1 MISIHRQMNELGR
14 LEALGAEALACY
26 REAMQHAAEY
36 AVELDPARVQALRD
50 QVRELAAAL
59 EGAGPEQLAASRPR
73 FRRALAD
80 YRDQA
85 QPRVDRLRREVA
97 EAAEALRSMG
107 AQLTE
112 SSGAVAGGID
122 HQIRTLRHL
131 TAIDNL
137 PAVRSGLERA
147 VTGLEQQVRELRA
160 ENERIVAQ
168 MRDEV
173 RTLQRQIE
181 QVQRPAAGD
190 SGAGL
195 AGRRDGE
202 AALAGALAQ
211 PGGFAAG
218 LVYLRNWKRL
228 KLDHHERQQHEILA
242 AVGQR
247 IRNALGAD
255 TLLVRWADDELL
267 ALYRLD
273 PAKAAQL
280 SRGLA
285 ERLTQP
291 VDLGGACVATLQAS
305 WGMVEAREHEP
316 LAALLDRIAHL
327 EHSITR

>member
-14 LEALGAEALACY
+14 LEALGAEALECY
-26 REAMQHAAEY
+26 REAMRHAAEY
-36 AVELDPARVQALRD
+36 AVELDPARIQALRD

-73 FRRALAD
+73 FLQALAD

-107 AQLTE
+107 AQLTA

-122 HQIRTLRHL
+122 DQIRTLRDL

-137 PAVRSGLERA
+137 PAVRSGLQRA
-147 VTGLEQQVRELRA
+147 VSGLEQQVRELRA
-160 ENERIVAQ
+160 ENERIIAQ

-181 QVQRPAAGD
+181 QAQRPASGD
-190 SGAGL
+190 SGAGF
-195 AGRRDGE
+195 AGRRAGE
-202 AALAGALAQ
+202 AALAEALAR
-211 PGGFAAG
+211 PGAFAAA

-247 IRNALGAD
+247 LRDAFGAE

-267 ALYRLD
+267 ALCHLD
-273 PAKAAQL
+273 SKTPHLTRA
-280 SRGLA
+280 LA
-285 ERLTQP
+285 ERLTKP
-291 VDLGGACVATLQAS
+291 VELGGACVATLQAG
-305 WGMVEAREHEP
+305 WAMLEVREPEP
-316 LAALLDRIAHL
+316 LAALLNRIAQL
-327 EHSITR
+327 ERSLTR

>member
-14 LEALGAEALACY
+14 LEALGAETLECY

-36 AVELDPARVQALRD
+36 AVEVDPARIQGLRD
-50 QVRELAAAL
+50 QVRELASAL
-59 EGAGPEQLAASRPR
+59 AGAGPEQLAASRPR
-73 FRRALAD
+73 FRRALAE

-85 QPRVDRLRREVA
+85 QARVDRLRREVR
-97 EAAEALRSMG
+97 EAAEALRAMS

-122 HQIRTLRHL
+122 DQIRTLRDL

-160 ENERIVAQ
+160 EYERIVAQ

-173 RTLQRQIE
+173 RTLQRQVE
-181 QVQRPAAGD
+181 QVHRPAAGD
-190 SGAGL
+190 AGAGL
-195 AGRRDGE
+195 AGRRAGE
-202 AALAGALAQ
+202 AALADALAR
-211 PGGFAAG
+211 PGGLAAG

-228 KLDHHERQQHEILA
+228 KLDHHERQQYEILA
-242 AVGQR
+242 AVGRR
-247 IRNALGAD
+247 IRAALGPN
-255 TLLVRWADDELL
+255 TLLVRWAEDEVL
-267 ALYRLD
+267 ALCRLD
-273 PAKAAQL
+273 PREQPL
-280 SRGLA
+280 SRALA

-305 WGMVEAREHEP
+305 WAMLEARAPETLP
-316 LAALLDRIAHL
+316 ALLDRIAHL
-327 EHSITR
+327 ERSLTR